1 MVQRVRTLTLQSL
14 TRWLLI
20 AILVAILMVIILPRL
35 CKAATDAIGVVSVQE
50 GVASVVREEKE
61 SDLAK
66 DNDIMFMDNVKT
78 GKGELGIT
86 FVDDTVV
93 AVSSQ
98 SSLIIDDFVY
108 DASNAGGSKLALKV
122 AGGTVRYASGN
133 IAKLNRQNVDIRTP
147 TARIAVRGTAFS
159 MTVDEIGQSLIILL
173 PNVDGTVGEIDVE
186 SDVGIVRLNTA
197 FQATSVRSRSSSPS
211 EPKVMDLTE
220 SQINNMLIVKP
231 PKEKVEIAAAREQDK
246 KKGPLGNL
254 LDGEK
259 EIDKN
264 LLDEPVDEGFTSLD
278 VNPLDIALL
287 LNILEQLNKKYE
299 KMNILTN
306 VRKRRSTSTKDGLV
320 PGYNEDTL
328 VTTLIEGGEV
338 TLIREYDASVVNITL
353 DQGPGA
359 HTVNI
364 DQYGSVVPEIYTNE
378 TSSSSNIDITIR

>member
-1 MVQRVRTLTLQSL
+1 MLQRVQILILQFLTNYLRL
-14 TRWLLI
+14 VLI
-20 AILVAILMVIILPRL
+20 VAICFGFLGTFND
-35 CKAATDAIGVVSVQE
+35 AEADAIGIVAVQE
-50 GVASVVREEKE
+50 GVTSVKRKGEE
-61 SDLAK
+61 SDLTK
-66 DNDIMFMDNVKT
+66 NSDIMFMDNVKT

-86 FVDDTVV
+86 FIDDTVV

-108 DASNAGGSKLALKV
+108 DPNSSGSKLVLKV
-122 AGGTVRYASGN
+122 ASGTVRYASGN
-133 IAKLNRQNVDIRTP
+133 IAKLNNQNVDIRTP
-147 TARIAVRGTAFS
+147 TARIGVRGTAFS

-173 PNVDGTVGEIDVE
+173 PNVYGTVGEISVE
-186 SDVGIVRLNTA
+186 SDVGIVLLNVA
-197 FQATSVRSRSSSPS
+197 FQATSVRSRMATPS
-211 EPKVMDLTE
+211 KPKVMDLTE
-220 SQINNMLIVKP
+220 NQINNMLIVKP
-231 PKEKVEIAAAREQDK
+231 PKEKVDIATARENDK
-246 KKGPLGNL
+246 KKKGVLGNL

-306 VRKRRSTSTKDGLV
+306 VRKRRTTSTKDGLV